1 MTKGVK
7 PEFNTLIDRAA
18 LDFLKSKKLL
28 PGFSHYDVWLYE
40 HAVAFTV
47 AKMMDK
53 DMLAEVKA
61 AVEAAIAN
69 GTGWHTFQKQLKPYL
84 MARGWWGE
92 SVMIDPVDGIAK
104 TVQLGSTR
112 RLRTIFHTN
121 FHTAH
126 AAGQWARVQAAKEE
140 LPYLKYLPSVAG
152 ERREAHKR
160 YYNLILPVEHPLW
173 RQIFPPNGYG
183 CLCGVIQLTEKQ
195 ALRERAEDIEADPA
209 AFTPE
214 QIENSKKGRLNDTP
228 DIKTVEVTNPR
239 TGQVVR
245 IPADIT
251 PSFAHS
257 HGDRIGALREL
268 AAAKHGRRFAA
279 QVARQTDSYV
289 QNKLTRPN
297 FIGISPNLTLATD
310 TSGLPD
316 AQGFIYTHAG
326 RGEQIGEAAP
336 GTTGAVEAVEQ
347 DGRHYLLQYGKDGI
361 SVSAVTAAEYESRK
375 LGAMT
380 ELGSKIFTPAD
391 FDVMNNLLP
400 EMMKDYGDTDF
411 GDRLA
416 AFAYTTVGGSDV
428 NKWLFRNKGDLS
440 DIRPPHMLQLV
451 RALDRFLE
459 KAPKRAGATVR
470 MMDSAGLHNAEAF
483 MAAHEADKYLR
494 YSNFT
499 STAKKKNTFGSDMDI
514 RIYIQGKSG
523 VDIQALSRFASES
536 EVLMPRNSVYK
547 VLKKTVTEG
556 VTEILLEEV
565 ENLPQNITVIQLS
578 ILEKKHGN
586 LNDPFAAKPERRP
599 CHRGVLG

>member
-1 MTKGVK
+1 MTKGIK

-47 AKMMDK
+47 AKMMDE

-92 SVMIDPVDGIAK
+92 SVMLDPVDGIAK

-121 FHTAH
+121 FQTAH

-152 ERREAHKR
+152 ERREVHKR
-160 YYNLILPVEHPLW
+160 YYNLILPVEHALW
-173 RQIFPPNGYG
+173 KQIFPPNGYG

-195 ALRERAEDIEADPA
+195 ALRERAEDIEADPES
-209 AFTPE
+209 FTPE
-214 QIENSKKGRLNDTP
+214 QIENSRKGRLNDTP
-228 DIKTVEVTNPR
+228 DIKMVEVINPR

-245 IPADIT
+245 IPANIT

-279 QVARQTDSYV
+279 QVARQTDAYV

-297 FIGISPNLTLATD
+297 FIGISPNLTLAAD

-326 RGEQIGEAAP
+326 RGEQIGEAVP

-347 DGRHYLLQYGKDGI
+347 DGKHYLLQYGKDGI

-440 DIRPPHMLQLV
+440 AIRSPHMLQLV

-459 KAPKRAGATVR
+459 KAPKKTGRTIR
-470 MMDSAGLHNAEAF
+470 MMDSAGLYNAEAF
-483 MAAHEADKYLR
+483 MAAHEVGRYVR
-494 YSNFT
+494 YSNFV
-499 STAKKKNTFGSDMDI
+499 STAKKEGAFGKGMDI
-514 RIYIQGKSG
+514 KIFIKGKSG
-523 VDIQALSRFASES
+523 VDVQSLSRYGHES
-536 EVLMPRNSVYK
+536 EILMPRNTVYR
-547 VLKKTVTEG
+547 VVRREKKGEI
-556 VTEILLEEV
+556 TEIILEEV
-565 ENLPQNITVIQLS
+565 TELPQNAAVVQLS
-578 ILEKKHGN
+578 AIG
-586 LNDPFAAKPERRP
+586 
-599 CHRGVLG
+599 

>member
-1 MTKGVK
+1 MTKGIK

-47 AKMMDK
+47 AKMMDE

-92 SVMIDPVDGIAK
+92 SVMLDPVDGIAK

-121 FHTAH
+121 FQTAH

-152 ERREAHKR
+152 ERREVHKR
-160 YYNLILPVEHPLW
+160 YYNLILPVEHALW
-173 RQIFPPNGYG
+173 KQIFPPNGYG

-195 ALRERAEDIEADPA
+195 ALRERAEDIEADPES
-209 AFTPE
+209 FTPE
-214 QIENSKKGRLNDTP
+214 QIENSRKGRLNDTP
-228 DIKTVEVTNPR
+228 DIKMVEVINPR

-245 IPADIT
+245 IPANIT

-279 QVARQTDSYV
+279 QVARQTDAYV

-297 FIGISPNLTLATD
+297 FIGISPNLTLAAD

-326 RGEQIGEAAP
+326 RGEQIGEAVP

-347 DGRHYLLQYGKDGI
+347 DGKHYLLQYGKDGI

-440 DIRPPHMLQLV
+440 AIRSPHMLQLV

-459 KAPKRAGATVR
+459 KAPKKTGRTIR
-470 MMDSAGLHNAEAF
+470 MMDSAGLYNAEAF
-483 MAAHEADKYLR
+483 MAAHEAGRYVR
-494 YSNFT
+494 YSNFV
-499 STAKKKNTFGSDMDI
+499 STAKKEGAFGKGMDI
-514 RIYIQGKSG
+514 KIFIKGKSG
-523 VDIQALSRFASES
+523 GDVQSLSRYGHES
-536 EVLMPRNSVYK
+536 EILMPRNTVYR
-547 VLKKTVTEG
+547 VVRREKKGEI
-556 VTEILLEEV
+556 TEIILEEV
-565 ENLPQNITVIQLS
+565 TELPQNAAVVQLS
-578 ILEKKHGN
+578 AIG
-586 LNDPFAAKPERRP
+586 
-599 CHRGVLG
+599 

>member
-1 MTKGVK
+1 MTKGIK

-47 AKMMDK
+47 AKMMDE

-92 SVMIDPVDGIAK
+92 SVMLDPVDGIAK

-121 FHTAH
+121 FQTAH

-152 ERREAHKR
+152 ERREVHKR
-160 YYNLILPVEHPLW
+160 YYNLILPVEHALW
-173 RQIFPPNGYG
+173 KQIFPPNGYG

-195 ALRERAEDIEADPA
+195 ALRERAEDIEADPES
-209 AFTPE
+209 FTPE
-214 QIENSKKGRLNDTP
+214 QIENSRKGRLNDTP
-228 DIKTVEVTNPR
+228 DIKMVEVINPR

-245 IPADIT
+245 IPANIT

-279 QVARQTDSYV
+279 QVARQTDAYV

-297 FIGISPNLTLATD
+297 FIGISPNLTLAAD

-326 RGEQIGEAAP
+326 RGEQIGEAVP

-347 DGRHYLLQYGKDGI
+347 DGKHYLLQYGKDGI

-440 DIRPPHMLQLV
+440 AIRSPHMLQLV

-459 KAPKRAGATVR
+459 KAPKKTGRTIR
-470 MMDSAGLHNAEAF
+470 MMDSAGLYNAEAF
-483 MAAHEADKYLR
+483 MAAHEAGRYVR
-494 YSNFT
+494 YSNFV
-499 STAKKKNTFGSDMDI
+499 STAKKEGAFGKGMDI
-514 RIYIQGKSG
+514 KIFIKGKSG
-523 VDIQALSRFASES
+523 VDVQSLSRYGHES
-536 EVLMPRNSVYK
+536 EILMPRNTVYR
-547 VLKKTVTEG
+547 VVRREKKGEI
-556 VTEILLEEV
+556 TEIILEEV
-565 ENLPQNITVIQLS
+565 TELPQNAAVVQLS
-578 ILEKKHGN
+578 AIG
-586 LNDPFAAKPERRP
+586 
-599 CHRGVLG
+599 

>member
-1 MTKGVK
+1 MTKGIK

-53 DMLAEVKA
+53 DMLAETKA

-92 SVMIDPVDGIAK
+92 SVMLDPVDGVAK

-121 FHTAH
+121 FQTAH
-126 AAGQWARVQAAKEE
+126 AAGQWMRVQAAKEE

-160 YYNLILPVEHPLW
+160 YYNLILPVEHALW
-173 RQIFPPNGYG
+173 KQIFPPNGYG

-195 ALRERAEDIEADPA
+195 ALRERAEDIEADPD

-214 QIENSKKGRLNDTP
+214 QIENSRKGRLNDTP
-228 DIKTVEVTNPR
+228 DIKMVEVTNPR

-279 QVARQTDSYV
+279 QVARQTDAYV

-297 FIGISPNLTLATD
+297 FIGISPNLTLAAD

-347 DGRHYLLQYGKDGI
+347 DGKHYLLQYGKDGI

-375 LGAMT
+375 LEAMT

-428 NKWLFRNKGDLS
+428 NKWLFRNQGDLS
-440 DIRPPHMLQLV
+440 AIRQPHMLQLV

-459 KAPKRAGATVR
+459 KAPKKTGRTIR
-470 MMDSAGLHNAEAF
+470 MMDSDGLYNAEAF
-483 MAAHEADKYLR
+483 MAAHEAGRYVR
-494 YSNFT
+494 YSNFV
-499 STAKKKNTFGSDMDI
+499 STAKKEGAFGKGMDI
-514 RIYIQGKSG
+514 KIFIKGKSG
-523 VDIQALSRFASES
+523 VDVQSLSRYGHES
-536 EVLMPRNSVYK
+536 EILMPRNTVYR
-547 VLKKTVTEG
+547 VVRREKKGEI
-556 VTEILLEEV
+556 TEIILEEV
-565 ENLPQNITVIQLS
+565 TELPQNAAVVQLS
-578 ILEKKHGN
+578 AIG
-586 LNDPFAAKPERRP
+586 
-599 CHRGVLG
+599 